1 MLAQGLP
8 PDIPDRLLGYWSTI
22 GQRPEPATTSV
33 EQILGRPAL
42 TFAQWAVEHAAA
54 FQN

>member
-1 MLAQGLP
+1 MLAQGVP
-8 PDIPDRLLGYWSTI
+8 PDVPDRLLGYLASLDELP
-22 GQRPEPATTSV
+22 GPSSRDVSQV
-33 EQILGRPAL
+33 LGRPAL

>member
-8 PDIPDRLLGYWSTI
+8 EDIPDRLLGYLASLD
-22 GQRPEPATTSV
+22 QEPGPSSHTV
-33 EQILGRPAL
+33 EQLLGRPAF

-54 FQN
+54 FQG